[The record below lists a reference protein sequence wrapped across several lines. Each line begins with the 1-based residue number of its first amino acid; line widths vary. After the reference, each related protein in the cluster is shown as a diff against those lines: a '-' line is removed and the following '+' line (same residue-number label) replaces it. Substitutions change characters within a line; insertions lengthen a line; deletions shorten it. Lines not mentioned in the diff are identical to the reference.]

1 MFHLLKQIQKK
12 WWLAIKILP
21 LVVLV
26 VIVKYVIH
34 TLGGEVIGLNA
45 LFTSVVA
52 GTIFLLGFLISGVLT
67 DYKEAE
73 KIPGELSASLET
85 LYDDAYTLYKAKD
98 LQSAKKF
105 IFYEKELAL
114 LLDEW
119 FYRKEHTQTI
129 LHKLSSMNEFFIS
142 FDKEGIQPNIII
154 RMKAEQHALRKMIIR
169 MHTIRDTDFVPSAY
183 AIVEVLAFA
192 IACGLVFI
200 KIGSVFESFF
210 FTILVSFLLF
220 YMIPL
225 IKHLDDPFDY
235 VAHSKTGTEISLKP
249 FTDIKKRLGD
259 E

>member
-1 MFHLLKQIQKK
+1 MHHFLKQTQKK
-12 WWLAIKILP
+12 WWLAIKVLP
-21 LVVLV
+21 FVVLV
-26 VIVKYVIH
+26 IFVKYFVHSI
-34 TLGGEVIGLNA
+34 GAEVIGLNA

-73 KIPGELSASLET
+73 KIPGELSASIET

-98 LQSAKKF
+98 LQPAKKF
-105 IFYEKELAL
+105 MAYEKELTEL
-114 LLDEW
+114 LNEW
-119 FYRKEHTQTI
+119 FYRREHTQTI
-129 LHKLSSMNEFFIS
+129 LHKISSMNEFFIA

-154 RMKAEQHALRKMIIR
+154 KMKAEQHALRKMIIR

-192 IACGLVFI
+192 IACGLIFI
-200 KIGSVFESFF
+200 KIGTVFESFF

-249 FTDIKKRLGD
+249 FTDIKKRF
-259 E
+259 EEE